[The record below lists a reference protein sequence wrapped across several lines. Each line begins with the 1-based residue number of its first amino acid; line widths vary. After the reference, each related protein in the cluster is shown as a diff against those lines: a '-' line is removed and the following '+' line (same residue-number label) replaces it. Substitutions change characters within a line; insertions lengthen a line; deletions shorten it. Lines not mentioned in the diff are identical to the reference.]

1 MLVYICLFSLYN
13 ITPHLNPMITL
24 TYFMLKKM
32 NLSQSIAYIL
42 TQFIS
47 GIFGALYLK
56 VFLSGNVS
64 PVETPDLTTV

>member
-1 MLVYICLFSLYN
+1 
-13 ITPHLNPMITL
+13 MITL